1 MFRDQQR
8 EIRTG
13 AFQAPDADVDGAV
26 FQPLKTVGVAEEA
39 LGQPAPALTRVSAEG
54 VTSRKEG
61 GDAHTSPDRVKL
73 HPSSRGYSPSEVDS
87 TPATML
93 RMIEIDREKL
103 RQLISDRGTTP
114 RAVSRGVGGND
125 HLVRDIL
132 AGRSRN
138 ARGDTIAKIA
148 DYLEVPSSAFMSGS
162 DKTERAATVA
172 AAILP
177 IRGVIQA
184 GAWLEIDEDQSEPE
198 TYPAA
203 ADLRFPITAQWL
215 SIVRGDSM
223 NALERNGQ
231 PAAIY
236 DGDMVHCVDVTAIEY
251 SPRDGDVV
259 EVERI
264 RVQGGVREVTLKQ
277 VEIIGGVV
285 QLWPRSTNPRWAAP
299 IPYSDGDATEIEVR
313 IRGWVIGSLRRF

>member
-1 MFRDQQR
+1 MFRDQQSQ
-8 EIRTG
+8 IRTG
-13 AFQAPDADVDGAV
+13 TLQPTDTDIDGAV
-26 FQPLKTVGVAEEA
+26 LQPLKAVGVAEEA
-39 LGQPAPALTRVSAEG
+39 LGQPAAGLTRLGAEG
-54 VTSRKEG
+54 VTSREEW

-73 HPSSRGYSPSEVDS
+73 HPSSRGYSPSEVES
-87 TPATML
+87 APATMP
-93 RMIEIDREKL
+93 RMIEIDRDKL
-103 RQLISDRGTTP
+103 RQLISDRGTSP

-132 AGRSRN
+132 SGRSRN
-138 ARGDTIAKIA
+138 ARADTIAKIA
-148 DYLEVPSSAFMSGS
+148 DYLEVPSSAFMSGTDAS
-162 DKTERAATVA
+162 ERAATIA
-172 AAILP
+172 AATLP
-177 IRGVIQA
+177 IRGVVQA

-203 ADLRFPITAQWL
+203 ADLRFPIGAQWL
-215 SIVRGDSM
+215 SVVRGDSM

-251 SPRDGDVV
+251 SPRDGDIV

-264 RVQGGVREVTLKQ
+264 RSQGGVREVTLKQ
-277 VEIIGGVV
+277 VEIIGGLV
-285 QLWPRSTNPRWAAP
+285 QLWPRSTNPRWNAP
-299 IPYSDGDATEIEVR
+299 IPYADGDAAEIEVR

>member
-1 MFRDQQR
+1 MFRDQQSQ
-8 EIRTG
+8 IRPG
-13 AFQAPDADVDGAV
+13 ALQTPDADIDRTVLETLE
-26 FQPLKTVGVAEEA
+26 PVGVAEQA
-39 LGQPAPALTRVSAEG
+39 LGQPTAGLTRLGAEG
-54 VTSRKEG
+54 VTSREEG
-61 GDAHTSPDRVKL
+61 GDAHTLPDRVKL
-73 HPSSRGYSPSEVDS
+73 HPSSRGYSPSEVE
-87 TPATML
+87 TAPATMP
-93 RMIEIDREKL
+93 RMIEIDRDKL
-103 RQLISDRGTTP
+103 RQLIADRGTSP

-132 AGRSRN
+132 SGRSRN
-138 ARGDTIAKIA
+138 ARADTIAKIA

-162 DKTERAATVA
+162 DAAERAATIA
-172 AAILP
+172 AATLP
-177 IRGVIQA
+177 IRGVVQA

-203 ADLRFPITAQWL
+203 ADLRFPIAAQWL
-215 SIVRGDSM
+215 SVVRGDSM

-251 SPRDGDVV
+251 SPRDGDIV
-259 EVERI
+259 EVERV
-264 RVQGGVREVTLKQ
+264 RAQGGVREVTLKQ

-285 QLWPRSTNPRWAAP
+285 QLWPRSTNPRWTAP
-299 IPYSDGDATEIEVR
+299 IPYADGDVSDTEVR